1 MPLHGRISGSASVN
15 GALQGSGTTDYNE
28 LNNKPKINNI
38 TLSGNKTA
46 ADLGLQDAIS
56 FPGDSSKYLDGSGNF
71 STPAGG
77 SGDYEDLSNKPS
89 INGVTL
95 DGDNTSMSL
104 GLEPAITYVGVDSM
118 FYDGSGNFDYVSY
131 NEVTDKP
138 SINSHVISGN
148 MSDSDLDINY
158 ENLNYLPMIN
168 NVTLTGDKT
177 ADDLGLQDKIIYPED
192 STLFLDGEGNFRI
205 PDYFSGDYDDLT
217 DKPEINGITLEGDKS
232 GNELE
237 LTSGPIA
244 SGTGTSVNFSSEG
257 AYNLLKAEV
266 EFEPVQDLHGYSK
279 PWAGGAGK
287 NKIPLTV
294 NDIKSLNTGF
304 TWIDNSFTYNGVTV
318 TLNTDADGNLI
329 KITTSGTCSG
339 NFSFKL
345 AENLSMPVGT
355 YILSGSVGGNTS
367 TYYFQGFGDIDYTG
381 GAGILEADGETP
393 FTLTATNNLIIRLHF
408 RNGAN
413 MEGIELF
420 PMVRESGESSN
431 FEPYTNICNIS
442 GHNSVTINVS
452 PSSDPS
458 EGTDYTTAFDNT
470 YYGGAFDFITGT
482 IKNDYGYIPL
492 YAGEVLPG
500 EWLSSM
506 DIYDPDNPTTPTI
519 GAEVVY
525 ELSEPINHYVNK
537 TVIESLIGE
546 NYVSASGKSVNVD
559 AASEIYD
566 PVLEYLVRNR

>member
-38 TLSGNKTA
+38 TLSGNKTS

-77 SGDYEDLSNKPS
+77 SSDYEDLSNKPS

-192 STLFLDGEGNFRI
+192 STLFLDGEGNFRL

-244 SGTGTSVNFSSEG
+244 SGTGTSVNFTSEG
-257 AYNLLKAEV
+257 AYNLLKCVV
-266 EFEPVQDLHGYSK
+266 EFEPIQSGSGTPSPDNPRPISGYSS
-279 PWAGGAGK
+279 
-287 NKIPLTV
+287 I
-294 NDIKSLNTGF
+294 
-304 TWIDNSFTYNGVTV
+304 
-318 TLNTDADGNLI
+318 
-329 KITTSGTCSG
+329 
-339 NFSFKL
+339 
-345 AENLSMPVGT
+345 
-355 YILSGSVGGNTS
+355 
-367 TYYFQGFGDIDYTG
+367 
-381 GAGILEADGETP
+381 
-393 FTLTATNNLIIRLHF
+393 
-408 RNGAN
+408 
-413 MEGIELF
+413 
-420 PMVRESGESSN
+420 
-431 FEPYTNICNIS
+431 
-442 GHNSVTINVS
+442 TINVS
-452 PSSDPS
+452 PSVDPS
-458 EGTDYTTAFDNT
+458 EGTDYIVNLNGT
-470 YYGGAFDFITGT
+470 YYRGTLDAINGKLIITDRYFTVDTVSFYGNPYGHDLYSCAIPDYDT
-482 IKNDYGYIPL
+482 QPIKRYANRNDDARIICNMFLKSTGSTNSNMPDL
-492 YAGEVLPG
+492 EFRTRAVT
-500 EWLSSM
+500 
-506 DIYDPDNPTTPTI
+506 DPDIIYINYDAIGSAADFNTLLSNTPMQFCAELVNPFSI
-519 GAEVVY
+519 NIDKEV
-525 ELSEPINHYVNK
+525 ID
-537 TVIESLIGE
+537 SLIGE
-546 NYVSASGKSVNVD
+546 NYVTASGMTISVD
-559 AASEIYD
+559 SASEIYD
-566 PVLEYLVRNR
+566 PVIEYLVRHR

>member
-1 MPLHGRISGSASVN
+1 MPLHGRITGTASVN

-38 TLSGNKTA
+38 TLSGNKSSS
-46 ADLGLQDAIS
+46 DLGLQDAIS
-56 FPGDSSKYLDGSGNF
+56 FPGDASKYLDGTGNF

-89 INGVTL
+89 INSVTL
-95 DGDNTSMSL
+95 DGDNTALTL

-192 STLFLDGEGNFRI
+192 STLFLDGEGNFST
-205 PDYFSGDYDDLT
+205 PNYFSGDYDDLT
-217 DKPEINGITLEGDKS
+217 DKPEINGVTLS
-232 GNELE
+232 GNQTGNDLE
-237 LTSGPIA
+237 LTSGPIS
-244 SGTGTSVNFSSEG
+244 SGSGTSVNFTSEG
-257 AYNLLKAEV
+257 TYNLLKCEV

-287 NKIPLTV
+287 NILPLDITT
-294 NDIKSLNTGF
+294 IKSINTAG
-304 TWIDNSFTYNGVTV
+304 TWNDNEYEINDVTYTIQTDNDNNIIGILANGTASANADISIV
-318 TLNTDADGNLI
+318 TLFNPTEDVYFNGCPAGGSASTYQFYI
-329 KITTSGTCSG
+329 SGRRG
-339 NFSFKL
+339 DY
-345 AENLSMPVGT
+345 G
-355 YILSGSVGGNTS
+355 SGSYLT
-367 TYYFQGFGDIDYTG
+367 TG
-381 GAGILEADGETP
+381 
-393 FTLTATNNLIIRLHF
+393 
-408 RNGAN
+408 
-413 MEGIELF
+413 
-420 PMVRESGESSN
+420 ESGRPYLRIFSGYTALNVLFKPMIRSQTIADDT
-431 FEPYTNICNIS
+431 FEPYTNIC
-442 GHNSVTINVS
+442 TITGYSDMTVNLS

-470 YYGGAFDFITGT
+470 YYGGAFDIITGT
-482 IKNDYGYIPL
+482 IKNDYGYIAS

-506 DIYDPDNPTTPTI
+506 DKYDPDNPNTPTI

-525 ELSEPINHYVNK
+525 LLSEPINHYVNK
-537 TVIESLIGE
+537 TVIESVIGE
-546 NYVSASGKSVNVD
+546 NYVTASGLTINVN